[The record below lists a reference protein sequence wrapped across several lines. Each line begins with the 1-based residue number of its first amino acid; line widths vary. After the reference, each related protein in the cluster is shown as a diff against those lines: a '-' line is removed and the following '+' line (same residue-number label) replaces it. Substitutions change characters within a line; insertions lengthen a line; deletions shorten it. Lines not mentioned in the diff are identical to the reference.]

1 MNKLSGSLR
10 GMRGFL
16 TLWLTQ
22 AFSALG
28 SSMTAFALVV
38 WSYQAEGSALST
50 AMLTVCSYA
59 PYVVMSI
66 FAGTLSDRWNKK
78 ATLLT
83 CDALAALTTIA
94 VILLLKTGNLR
105 I

>member
-22 AFSALG
+22 AFSAMG

-38 WSYQAEGSALST
+38 WRARR
-50 AMLTVCSYA
+50 C
-59 PYVVMSI
+59 P
-66 FAGTLSDRWNKK
+66 RR
-78 ATLLT
+78 
-83 CDALAALTTIA
+83 C
-94 VILLLKTGNLR
+94 
-105 I
+105 

>member
-1 MNKLSGSLR
+1 MADAGVLGAGKLHDGVCA
-10 GMRGFL
+10 GG
-16 TLWLTQ
+16 
-22 AFSALG
+22 
-28 SSMTAFALVV
+28 V
-38 WSYQAEGSALST
+38 EGSALST
-50 AMLTVCSYA
+50 ALLTVCSYA

-78 ATLLT
+78 KTLLV